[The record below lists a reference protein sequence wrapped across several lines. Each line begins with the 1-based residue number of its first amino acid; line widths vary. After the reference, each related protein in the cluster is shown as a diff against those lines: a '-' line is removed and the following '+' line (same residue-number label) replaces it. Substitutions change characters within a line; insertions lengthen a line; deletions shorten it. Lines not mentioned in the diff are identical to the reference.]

1 MSLYALGV
9 SFALALLLTPLVIAL
24 LRRAEIYDRPGE
36 RSSHSTA
43 TPRGGGV
50 AVAIAGLSTLA
61 LVWNGSSGPAIAV
74 AATAT
79 GFGLVGLA
87 DDLFDLSPNL
97 RLVVQLT
104 LGVVSSLLLLNAAD
118 LPADLMA
125 LALFAS
131 VLWLMSFVNAFN
143 FMDGINGMS
152 VAQACV
158 AGAAWMILGAVAEE
172 PFLAT
177 AGAIQLGA
185 TLGFAPFNVPRARVF
200 LGDVGSYFLGA
211 WMAALAV
218 VGLRAG
224 LTPEAV
230 LAPMALYLIDTGS
243 TLIWRIRSG
252 HEWRQPHRHHV
263 YQRLTDLGWSH
274 SKTAAFAASI
284 IGLCAVLGG
293 LSSTASLPARV
304 VADVGLILA
313 VVAYLDWP
321 VVRRGEATAHTG
333 AGFSS

>member
-1 MSLYALGV
+1 MSWYALGV
-9 SFALALLLTPLVIAL
+9 SFVLALVLTPLVIAL
-24 LRRAEIYDRPGE
+24 LRRAEIYDTPGE

-61 LVWNGSSGPAIAV
+61 LVWNGAGGPAIAV
-74 AATAT
+74 AVTAT
-79 GFGLVGLA
+79 GFGFVGLA

-97 RLVVQLT
+97 RLAIQLT
-104 LGVVSSLLLLNAAD
+104 FGVISSVLLLNAAG
-118 LPADLMA
+118 LPTHLMV
-125 LALFAS
+125 LAFGAT
-131 VLWLMSFVNAFN
+131 VFWLMSFVNAFN

-158 AGAAWMILGAVAEE
+158 AGTAWTILGVATGE

-243 TLIWRIRSG
+243 TLIWRVRSG

-274 SKTAAFAASI
+274 SKTAAFAAAI
-284 IGLCAVLGG
+284 IGLCALLGG
-293 LSSTASLPARV
+293 LSATASLPARV

-321 VVRRGEATAHTG
+321 MVRRGEASTPTG
-333 AGFSS
+333 AGVSN